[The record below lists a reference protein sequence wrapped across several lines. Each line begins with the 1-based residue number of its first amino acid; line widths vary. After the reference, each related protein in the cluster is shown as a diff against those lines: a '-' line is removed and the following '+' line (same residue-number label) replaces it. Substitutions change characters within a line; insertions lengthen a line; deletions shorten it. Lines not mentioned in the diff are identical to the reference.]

1 MQMHDD
7 KKGIIL
13 ALKGK
18 IQKKI
23 KENGIYYAVSFI
35 IVLVMLNSY
44 LAYHKKI
51 VVEEHNQLLN
61 EVIEIKQRLENIMLD
76 VNLADLGFRGYMI
89 IQSEK
94 LLDPYTRTLRE
105 YNDNFDYLNRV
116 LGKQGYDVAHVEMIR
131 KSVADYMELVGS
143 MVKMKDNNEVDR
155 IVTIV
160 DKDPGF
166 IVWKTYMGLYEG
178 VMGFESGLKA
188 KSLARYN
195 TVLWNTLVMQLM
207 MLFLGIPILIGLIIR
222 LKKNQSFRA
231 SLFKDLDESNKKYIF
246 NPDVTVEEQNETAII
261 NNMIDNLKQ
270 SSEFIKKIS
279 NGNFDVEWNGLNEEN
294 KSLNEHNIAGELVNM
309 RVEMEKVK
317 VNDEMRIWETEGL
330 SKFSNTVRV
339 HQHNISELGNNII
352 SDLVK
357 YMKAN
362 QGGLFILN
370 ADNESDK
377 HLELLSCYAYDSK
390 KYNDK
395 RIEIGQGLIGQTVKE
410 KKTLHLSEIPSNY
423 MQITSGLGEATP
435 KNLLIIP
442 LKVNEQVEGVLELA
456 SFNEFK
462 KHEVEFLEKLGEIIA
477 SGIMMLNTNDRT
489 KVLLEN
495 SQAQE
500 EEMRAQ
506 EEEMRQNMEE
516 LQATQE
522 EMSRQKSELELEI
535 ANLKEQLDK

>member
-1 MQMHDD
+1 MT
-7 KKGIIL
+7 
-13 ALKGK
+13 LKEK

-23 KENGIYYAVSFI
+23 KNNGVYYTVNFI
-35 IVLVMLNSY
+35 IVLVLLNSY
-44 LAYHKKI
+44 LAYHKKN
-51 VVEEHNQLLN
+51 VVAEHNQLSKDI
-61 EVIEIKQRLENIMLD
+61 VEIKQRLENIMLH

-89 IQSEK
+89 IQSDK
-94 LLDPYTRTLRE
+94 LLDPFTNTKNVYHE
-105 YNDNFDYLNRV
+105 NFDYLNEI

-131 KSVADYMELVGS
+131 KSVSDYMDLVGS
-143 MVKMKDNNEVDR
+143 MVEMKDNNEVDK

-160 DKDPGF
+160 EKDPGYM
-166 IVWKTYMGLYEG
+166 VWKTYMGLYEG

-195 TVLWNTLVMQLM
+195 TVLRNTLIMQLM

-222 LKKNQSFRA
+222 LKKNKKFRA

-246 NPDVTVEEQNETAII
+246 NPDVTVKEQNEKAII

-279 NGNFDVEWNGLNEEN
+279 NGNFEVEWNGLNEEN
-294 KSLNEHNIAGELVNM
+294 KGLNEHNIAGELVNM

-317 VNDEMRIWETEGL
+317 AADEMRIWETEGL
-330 SKFSNTVRV
+330 SKFSNTVRI

-377 HLELLSCYAYDSK
+377 HLALLSCYAYDSK

-395 RIEIGQGLIGQTVKE
+395 RIEIGQGLVGQTFKE

-462 KHEVEFLEKLGEIIA
+462 NHEVEFLEKLGEIIA